1 MLSLSSFSNENFVIS
16 AIVFLISIQI
26 TLSCLESIY
35 DGYTYS
41 PTQWLNWQH
50 IRAAKKAFSGN
61 TWVNRCLDHIF
72 EYPTV
77 LLLFWLRLLAS
88 LYLIWLITHNSHYSQ
103 FTGLILIITILGV
116 LIVLRNTFSNN
127 GADQLANIILI
138 AVSISTLEGE
148 GSIIKTLSLIFIAC
162 QSQLSYL
169 TSGFF
174 KFLEKDWRNGTSLK
188 GIFSTEVFGHPLLKK
203 AMDHW
208 PSSYKVAS
216 ACVIYGE
223 LALGCSIFFP
233 PKITLALLAA
243 GAIFHFLNAV
253 IMGLNGFFWAFV
265 ATYPAVYFLSLRIH
279 A

>member
-1 MLSLSSFSNENFVIS
+1 MLSLSSFSNENFVIG
-16 AIVFLISIQI
+16 AIVFLTGIQI
-26 TLSCLESIY
+26 ILSCLESIY
-35 DGYTYS
+35 DGYTYR
-41 PTQWLNWQH
+41 PTQWLSWQH
-50 IRAAKKAFSGN
+50 IRAAKKVFSGN
-61 TWVNRCLDHIF
+61 TWVNRRLDYIF
-72 EYPTV
+72 EYPTI
-77 LLLFWLRLLAS
+77 LLLFWLRLSAS
-88 LYLIWLITHNSHYSQ
+88 LYLIWLITHNSPYHQ
-103 FTGLILIITILGV
+103 FTGLILVITILGV

-148 GSIIKTLSLIFIAC
+148 GSVIKTLSLIFIAC

-174 KFLEKDWRNGTSLK
+174 KLLEKDWRNGTSLK

-203 AMDHW
+203 VMDRW

-216 ACVIYGE
+216 AGVIYGE
-223 LALGCSIFFP
+223 LALGCSMFFP
-233 PKITLALLAA
+233 PKITLVLLAT
-243 GAIFHFLNAV
+243 GALFHFLTAI
-253 IMGLNGFFWAFV
+253 IMGLNAFFWVFV